1 MVRPHTLREDLRRA
15 REFLP
20 PKPLRPKF
28 PLPHD
33 FIAARVPRDILTH
46 IASFLPTTADIAHLD
61 QCCHTF
67 HSHCHGE
74 SSIIEDALHARAAA
88 VGHVLTSG
96 AHSTVLLRE
105 EQLRVLSASMVTLH
119 EGWPLELSVETN
131 TGYFGVHFVV
141 WRKPWGYRAELDN
154 VVLGWHITAKDAAV
168 AIAKRRSGAL
178 RSPKEDG
185 RFLTAEESSD
195 VIDDDA
201 AGVQA

>member
-1 MVRPHTLREDLRRA
+1 
-15 REFLP
+15 
-20 PKPLRPKF
+20 
-28 PLPHD
+28 
-33 FIAARVPRDILTH
+33 
-46 IASFLPTTADIAHLD
+46 
-61 QCCHTF
+61 
-67 HSHCHGE
+67 
-74 SSIIEDALHARAAA
+74 
-88 VGHVLTSG
+88 
-96 AHSTVLLRE
+96 
-105 EQLRVLSASMVTLH
+105 MVTLH

-178 RSPKEDG
+178 IRSPKEDG